1 MTSIRGL
8 NLMLTQPF
16 LRKRILPGILTSI
29 FPFNQN
35 MISNLDTTVTSSY
48 QTGPVT
54 VGGSQAPIY
63 TQIIKSGYSLG
74 TFWGYQALGG
84 VDPTTGNEMFGT
96 QLTNLGNATKIHF
109 WIHQYISIQRLNSFK
124 C

>member
-1 MTSIRGL
+1 
-8 NLMLTQPF
+8 
-16 LRKRILPGILTSI
+16 
-29 FPFNQN
+29 

-74 TFWGYQALGG
+74 TFWGYQALG

-96 QLTNLGNATKIHF
+96 QLTNLGNALPKYHI
-109 WIHQYISIQRLNSFK
+109 WIHQYISIQRFFSFIAD
-124 C
+124 